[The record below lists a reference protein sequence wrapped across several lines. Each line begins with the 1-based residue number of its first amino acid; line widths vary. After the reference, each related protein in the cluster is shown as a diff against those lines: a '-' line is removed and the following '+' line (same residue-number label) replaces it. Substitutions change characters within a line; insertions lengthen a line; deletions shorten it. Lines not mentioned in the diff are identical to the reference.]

1 LFVSEATKTTV
12 LKDRRYVANR
22 ETASYVV
29 FDASENINAGIFGA
43 RFNLDILKIN
53 LNLFTLLSLING
65 IWDVV
70 NDTFTGPIVD
80 KTRTRWGKFRPYLIA
95 FAIPSLLITVFQWSL
110 PFFLDTKN
118 EYDMMKFSLFLAIQ
132 ICNEAMATFRD
143 ISKTGL
149 LSSMT
154 PNPEERVRL
163 LTMGRLI
170 ASIFDNIPKVLLT
183 VVYDAMNNGII
194 KIANRKL
201 FYGGIGVVSA
211 IISTCMALF
220 YFLCAKERIT
230 QSEKKPSIKE
240 GIQTIIHN
248 RPAFLLMLNDLFS
261 AFTLATSQDN
271 YFIDVLGYS
280 TFGTVTEL
288 PSIISCYISY
298 GYIGW
303 MRKRYSSRFLWI
315 LSSNFDNLQKVLVFA
330 LGCIGGKGKNGWYR
344 DPKKMFWAMAPL
356 EFIRKA
362 AWGVRQ
368 VVPQEI
374 TYEAIDYCE
383 WKNGYRSEGVII
395 ITKGLLSKIV
405 RNATNG
411 IQTSILNAIGYSL
424 KEGFGKQKDSTKFG
438 LFATAFLL
446 PGLTGA
452 FSIIPKLMYKL
463 SADEKERMY
472 SDILQRRYYKEGL
485 KDDFKDET
493 ETEHIEENI

>member
-1 LFVSEATKTTV
+1 VSEASKTNA
-12 LKDRRYVANR
+12 LKNRRYVANR

-29 FDASENINAGIFGA
+29 FDASENINAGIFGT
-43 RFNLDILKIN
+43 RFNIDILKIN
-53 LNLFTLLSLING
+53 LNLYTLLNLING
-65 IWDVV
+65 MWDVV

-80 KTRTRWGKFRPYLIA
+80 KTRTRWGKFKPYLIA
-95 FAIPSLLITVFQWSL
+95 FAIPSLLITIFQWSL

-118 EYDMMKFSLFLAIQ
+118 EYDMTKFFIFLAILMS
-132 ICNEAMATFRD
+132 NEAMATFRD

-154 PNPEERVRL
+154 PNPVERVRL
-163 LTMGRLI
+163 LTMGKLI

-183 VVYDAMNNGII
+183 VLYDAMNNGLL
-194 KIANRKL
+194 KISDKRV
-201 FYGGIGVVSA
+201 FYGSIGITTAV
-211 IISTCMALF
+211 ISTCMAMF
-220 YFLCAKERIT
+220 FFLNAKERVT
-230 QSEKKPSIKE
+230 QSEKKPSIRE
-240 GIQTIIHN
+240 GVKTIMHN
-248 RPAFLLMLNDLFS
+248 RPAFLLMLNDLFG
-261 AFTLATSQDN
+261 AFTLATGQDN

-298 GYIGW
+298 GFIGW
-303 MRKRYSSRFLWI
+303 MRKRFSSRFLWI
-315 LSSNFDNLQKVLVFA
+315 LSTNFDNLQQVLVFA

-344 DPKKMFWAMAPL
+344 SPTKMFFAMAPL

-362 AWGVRQ
+362 FWGVRQ

-395 ITKGLLSKIV
+395 ITKGLMSKII
-405 RNATNG
+405 RNATSG
-411 IQTSILNAIGYSL
+411 LQASILKAIGYSL
-424 KEGFGKQKDSTKFG
+424 KAGFGNQSDSTKFG

-463 SADEKERMY
+463 GTEEKERMY
-472 SDILQRRYYKEGL
+472 SDLMQRRYYKEGL
-485 KDDFKDET
+485 KDDFQAEPEK
-493 ETEHIEENI
+493 EHIEENS